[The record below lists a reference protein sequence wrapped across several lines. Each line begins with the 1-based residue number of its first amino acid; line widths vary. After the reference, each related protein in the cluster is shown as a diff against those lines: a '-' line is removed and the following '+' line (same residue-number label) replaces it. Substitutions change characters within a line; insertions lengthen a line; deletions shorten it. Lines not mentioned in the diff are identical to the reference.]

1 MSESMRDYYRDAFR
15 TTVKTLPGVELP
27 WLRSARRHA
36 FERFETL
43 GFPGTQLEAWKYTN
57 VTAIAQPRW
66 HFAPAHPAHAD
77 LGGIANLVSDLVPED
92 AANRF
97 VFVNGRYAPKLSR
110 LADLPEGAFVGSL
123 RQAMREIPQRLQAV
137 MARREQQDGFAAL
150 NGAFLS
156 DGYVVVLPPGCAI
169 EAPLHVLFFADE
181 AGLAMHPFNVVL
193 AEQGA
198 RCSIVEQFAGVADE
212 AYFVNAA
219 TEIVAD
225 SEADVR
231 HCRIQQEARSAFH
244 IAQVDV
250 SQQRASHF
258 TSHSFAFGS
267 ALSRTQ
273 IATRLDAADARADLN
288 GLYLVGARQH
298 VDHHTRIDHEQPRGT
313 SREYYRGVLDGASHG
328 VFDARVIVHPDA
340 QQTDAHQGNDNLLL
354 SRDAQIDTKPQLEIH
369 ADDVKCTHGATV
381 GQLDENPLFYLR
393 SRGLEERMARALLVW
408 AFARVSVDRVESAA
422 LRKRLTQLLLA
433 RLPGGEYLRELT

>member
-1 MSESMRDYYRDAFR
+1 MSETMRDYYREAFR
-15 TTVKTLPGVELP
+15 ATVKTLPGVELP
-27 WLRSARRHA
+27 WLRSARRRA

-43 GFPGTQLEAWKYTN
+43 GFPGTQLEAWKYTS
-57 VTAIAQPRW
+57 VTPIAQPCW
-66 HFAPAHPAHAD
+66 HFSPAHPAPAD
-77 LGGIANLVSDLVPED
+77 LAGLASIVGDLVPD
-92 AANRF
+92 DVAARL
-97 VFVNGRYAPKLSR
+97 VFVNGRCVPKLAR
-110 LADLPEGAFVGSL
+110 LAGLPEGAFIGSL
-123 RQAMREIPQRLQAV
+123 RQAMREMPGRLQPV

-156 DGYVVVLPPGCAI
+156 DGYVVVLPENCVL
-169 EAPLHVLFFADE
+169 EAPLHMLFFADE
-181 AGLAMHPFNVVL
+181 AGLAMHSFNAVL
-193 AEQGA
+193 AARGA
-198 RCSIVEQFAGVADE
+198 RCSIVEQFAGIADE
-212 AYFVNAA
+212 AYLVNTA

-225 SEADVR
+225 AEADVQ

-244 IAQVDV
+244 IARVGV

-258 TSHSFAFGS
+258 TSHSFAFGG
-267 ALSRTQ
+267 ALSRAQ
-273 IATRLDAADARADLN
+273 IDTRLDAADARADLN
-288 GLYLVGARQH
+288 GLYLAGARQH

-381 GQLDENPLFYLR
+381 GQLDEKPLFYLR
-393 SRGLEERMARALLVW
+393 SRGIEERMARALLVW
-408 AFARVSVDRVESAA
+408 AFARVSVERVESAA
-422 LRKRLTQLLLA
+422 LRARLTQLLLA
-433 RLPGGEYLRELT
+433 RLPGGEYLRGLA

>member
-1 MSESMRDYYRDAFR
+1 MSETMRDYYRNAFR

-27 WLRSARRHA
+27 WLRSARRRA

-57 VTAIAQPRW
+57 VTAIAQPCW

-77 LGGIANLVSDLVPED
+77 PGGIARLVSDLVPD
-92 AANRF
+92 DTANRL

-123 RQAMREIPQRLQAV
+123 RQAMREMPERLEAV
-137 MARREQQDGFAAL
+137 MNRREPQDGFAAL

-156 DGYVVVLPPGCAI
+156 DGYVVVLPPECTI

-181 AGLAMHPFNVVL
+181 AGLAMHPFNTVL
-193 AEQGA
+193 AERGA
-198 RCSIVEQFAGVADE
+198 RCSIVEQFAGIADA
-212 AYFVNAA
+212 AYFVNTV

-225 SEADVR
+225 SEADIC

-244 IAQVDV
+244 IAEVDV

-258 TSHSFAFGS
+258 TSHAFAFGS

-273 IATRLDAADARADLN
+273 IATRLDAVDARADLN
-288 GLYLVGARQH
+288 GLYLAGARQH

-354 SRDAQIDTKPQLEIH
+354 SREAQIDTKPQLEIH

-381 GQLDENPLFYLR
+381 GQLDEKPLFYLR
-393 SRGLEERMARALLVW
+393 SRGIDERMARALLIW
-408 AFARVSVDRVESAA
+408 AFARVSVDRVDSAA

-433 RLPGGEYLRELT
+433 RLPGGEYLRGLT

>member
-1 MSESMRDYYRDAFR
+1 MSEALRDYYRDAFR
-15 TTVKTLPGVELP
+15 ATVKTLPGVELP
-27 WLRSARRHA
+27 WLRSARRRA

-57 VTAIAQPRW
+57 VTPIAQPCW
-66 HFAPAHPAHAD
+66 HFVPAHPAPAD
-77 LGGIANLVSDLVPED
+77 LGGIAGLVSDLVPDE
-92 AANRF
+92 AANRL
-97 VFVNGRYAPKLSR
+97 VFVNGRCVPKLSR
-110 LADLPEGAFVGSL
+110 LADLPEGAYVGSL
-123 RQAMREIPQRLQAV
+123 RQAMRDMPERLHAV
-137 MARREQQDGFAAL
+137 MARRELRDGFAAL

-156 DGYVVVLPPGCAI
+156 DGYVVALPEGGAMN
-169 EAPLHVLFFADE
+169 APLHVLFFVDE
-181 AGLAMHPFNVVL
+181 AGLAMHPFNLVL
-193 AEQGA
+193 AERGA
-198 RCSIVEQFAGVADE
+198 RCAIVEQFAGIADE
-212 AYFVNAA
+212 PYFVNVA

-225 SEADVR
+225 SEAEVQ

-244 IAQVDV
+244 IADVDV
-250 SQQRASHF
+250 AQRQASRF
-258 TSHSFAFGS
+258 TSHSFAFGG

-381 GQLDENPLFYLR
+381 GQLDEAPLFYLR
-393 SRGLEERMARALLVW
+393 SRGIEERVARALLVW
-408 AFARVSVDRVESAA
+408 AFARACVDRVESAA

-433 RLPGGEYLRELT
+433 RVPGGEHLRGLA